1 MNKKILILLSI
12 FVYVTGFIAT
22 YRVFAKEGLS
32 NIIGSD
38 SNYKVPVT
46 NSVNGEDLEPK
57 TEECPLNG
65 KLYSKK
71 QRSLW
76 EDRRP
81 LGIMVQNN
89 LEARPQS
96 GLSSADIIHEVVAE
110 GGITRFLVMY
120 YCDNPKVVGS
130 VRSARVYYITLLQGF
145 GNYPLYAHVGGA
157 NTPGPADALGMIKKL
172 KWFGYNDMD
181 QFSVPFPQYWRDYDR
196 LPGRATEHT
205 VYTNTTKLWEFAKN
219 KRELADVD
227 DEGVEWDSNWKPWLF
242 KDGSVTTKEKK
253 VAKISYGFWDN
264 NIGSDYVVDW
274 DFDSVTNMYKR
285 TNGGVPHM
293 DNNNDKQLSASN
305 VIVVFSDESVANDG
319 YEGGQHMLYDL
330 LGTGEALIFQ
340 NGEVVKTSWRKQKA
354 TDMIRFYDSRNREVE
369 MVRGL
374 IWISILPSDNEVT
387 Y

>member
-46 NSVNGEDLEPK
+46 NTVNGEDLEPK

-96 GLSSADIIHEVVAE
+96 GLSSADIIHEAVAE

-354 TDMIRFYDSRNREVE
+354 TDMIRFYDSRNKEVE

>member
-46 NSVNGEDLEPK
+46 NTVNGEDLEPK

-96 GLSSADIIHEVVAE
+96 GLSSADIIHEAVAE

-253 VAKISYGFWDN
+253 VAKISYGFWEN

>member
-12 FVYVTGFIAT
+12 FVYVTCFIAT

-96 GLSSADIIHEVVAE
+96 GLSSADIIHEAVAE

-354 TDMIRFYDSRNREVE
+354 ADMIRFYDSRNKEVE

>member
-12 FVYVTGFIAT
+12 FVYATGFIAT

-38 SNYKVPVT
+38 SNYKVPVS

-96 GLSSADIIHEVVAE
+96 GLSSADIIHEAVAE

-274 DFDSVTNMYKR
+274 DFDSVTNLYKR

-340 NGEVVKTSWRKQKA
+340 NGEVVKTSWRKQKV
-354 TDMIRFYDSRNREVE
+354 TDMIRFYDSRNKEVE

>member
-1 MNKKILILLSI
+1 
-12 FVYVTGFIAT
+12 
-22 YRVFAKEGLS
+22 
-32 NIIGSD
+32 
-38 SNYKVPVT
+38 
-46 NSVNGEDLEPK
+46 
-57 TEECPLNG
+57 
-65 KLYSKK
+65 
-71 QRSLW
+71 
-76 EDRRP
+76 
-81 LGIMVQNN
+81 
-89 LEARPQS
+89 
-96 GLSSADIIHEVVAE
+96 
-110 GGITRFLVMY
+110 MY

>member
-96 GLSSADIIHEVVAE
+96 GLSSADIIHEAVAE

-354 TDMIRFYDSRNREVE
+354 TDMIRFYDSRNKEVE

>member
-96 GLSSADIIHEVVAE
+96 GLSSADIIHEAVAE

-354 TDMIRFYDSRNREVE
+354 ADMIRFYDSRNKEVE

>member
-96 GLSSADIIHEVVAE
+96 GLSSADIIHEAVAE

-205 VYTNTTKLWEFAKN
+205 VYTNTTKLWEFANN

-293 DNNNDKQLSASN
+293 DNNNDKQLYASN

-354 TDMIRFYDSRNREVE
+354 ADMIRFYDSRNKEVE

>member
-96 GLSSADIIHEVVAE
+96 GLSSADIIHEAVAE

-253 VAKISYGFWDN
+253 VAKISYGFWEN

-354 TDMIRFYDSRNREVE
+354 TDMIRFYDSRNKEVE